1 MAAITQT
8 TRVARSIIHK
18 TGRGSV
24 IFNDRLADGKRSLKV
39 WGWDMGEYMK
49 AKRMLE
55 KQGCVANIIKKHT
68 SRTWRGKQVLI
79 RLHVTEKAAAH

>member
-39 WGWDMGEYMK
+39 WGWDMGEYLK

-55 KQGCVANIIKKHT
+55 KQGCSKHHQET
-68 SRTWRGKQVLI
+68 DLVHMAW
-79 RLHVTEKAAAH
+79 KARSDSPACH